1 MYIMVQT
8 GKKSLF
14 AMKEKLH
21 KMRLEIQELEEAIDD
36 CETLDN
42 RDTEY
47 ESRRYRD
54 YNDYEDRDRER
65 ERDRDYERRPR
76 TRY

>member
-1 MYIMVQT
+1 
-8 GKKSLF
+8 
-14 AMKEKLH
+14 
-21 KMRLEIQELEEAIDD
+21 MRLEIQELEEAIDD

>member
-1 MYIMVQT
+1 MIMIKT
-8 GKKSLF
+8 GKKSLSE
-14 AMKEKLH
+14 MKEKLRR
-21 KMRLEIQELEEAIDD
+21 MRIEIQELEEAIDD

-47 ESRRYRD
+47 ESQRYRD
-54 YNDYEDRDRER
+54 NNDYEDRDRER